1 MIDPTFQ
8 QELMG
13 ALQSAVSEFNKTAE
27 PNSAVIHAAK
37 QADFNPE
44 QTRRLVETFNTAR
57 TIYHYDTGEKT
68 ANFPV
73 ASADKVLLSLLGE
86 PVAKEAAA
94 PYQDYAE
101 YDQPEMDA
109 KQGSVIFSDDPL
121 PPLVADNGGIDLY
134 NTPTLENQ
142 AHRVVAGIREKR
154 AHASHAED
162 LGREALLKAE
172 NIFKKIA
179 TELGH
184 VSHDVALDKYARLQ
198 LSFDSTPEFY
208 PIMARLHDYI
218 APGIKEAMT
227 TSLMESYGKV
237 IDAADIE
244 GYCGAVKSA
253 QALWAEYANH
263 AAIGSTLTKEAAE
276 LEQSFDSV
284 VLETAPK
291 QTEDPLGDFFPKR
304 AADIVWSSTD
314 PYNQFISRPLSGRLP
329 NKQAPGQLQI
339 QVTKPESDSG
349 ENDGAKNKADKSEG
363 LTEKAISTA
372 VGSGLVGDIAKT
384 VGGGQRQQILA
395 QNQKMTE
402 RLKNTQ
408 RQILLQDLLVNDP
421 MISEAAPEQVAQT
434 YEAVMQMAP
443 EVTTNKEVMRSILR
457 QAIHSVA
464 ISPYDAKDWL
474 ELEKIIQ
481 DVRGTRPPQQQVKV
495 NK

>member
-284 VLETAPK
+284 VLENAPK
-291 QTEDPLGDFFPKR
+291 QTEDPLGAFFPKR
-304 AADIVWSSTD
+304 AQGESAPAPAKKTSTD
-314 PYNQFISRPLSGRLP
+314 PLS
-329 NKQAPGQLQI
+329 
-339 QVTKPESDSG
+339 
-349 ENDGAKNKADKSEG
+349 
-363 LTEKAISTA
+363 KAISK
-372 VGSGLVGDIAKT
+372 GIESGVPAGFKDMAGAIGADT
-384 VGGGQRQQILA
+384 RQKVLK
-395 QNQKMTE
+395 QNAKMTQ

-408 RQILLQDLLVNDP
+408 RQILLQDLMVNDP
-421 MISEAAPEQVAQT
+421 MISEAAPDQVAQT

-443 EVTTNKEVMRSILR
+443 EVTTNKEVMRAILR

-474 ELEKIIQ
+474 ELEKVIQ
-481 DVRGTRPPQQQVKV
+481 DVRGTRPPQKQIKV
-495 NK
+495 NN

>member
-109 KQGSVIFSDDPL
+109 KQGSVIFSDDPF

-237 IDAADIE
+237 IDSADIE

-284 VLETAPK
+284 VLENAPK
-291 QTEDPLGDFFPKR
+291 QTEDPLGGFFPKR
-304 AADIVWSSTD
+304 AEAVAVPAPAVLKDMAGLKDMAATLGADTRQKV
-314 PYNQFISRPLSGRLP
+314 L
-329 NKQAPGQLQI
+329 KQN
-339 QVTKPESDSG
+339 E
-349 ENDGAKNKADKSEG
+349 
-363 LTEKAISTA
+363 
-372 VGSGLVGDIAKT
+372 
-384 VGGGQRQQILA
+384 
-395 QNQKMTE
+395 KMTQ

-408 RQILLQDLLVNDP
+408 RQILLQDLMVNDP

-434 YEAVMQMAP
+434 YEAVVQMAP
-443 EVTTNKEVMRSILR
+443 EVTTQKEVMRAILR

-474 ELEKIIQ
+474 ELEKVIQ